1 MRVAIIHFWLVAMR
15 GGERVL
21 ENICDLFP
29 HADVFTHAVN
39 RHALSAK
46 LRGRNIKTTF
56 IQNLPFSCRSP
67 QMYLPLMPRAL
78 EQLDLQDYDLIISS
92 EAGPAKGVIGRP
104 DAAHV
109 CYCHSPMRYIWDQ
122 YHIYKNNA
130 GMLTRLVMPRI
141 AHQLRQWD
149 VSSASR
155 VDTFVANSAFVAQ
168 RIEKYYRRDA
178 LVIYPPV
185 NVELFSVSN
194 EVDSSFL
201 WVGQLVP
208 YKRCDVAVS
217 AFNKLGL
224 PLTVVGTGPEKARLQ
239 LLAKSNI
246 RFIDKLSFDSL
257 VRTYSRARAV
267 VFTAT
272 EDFGMVPVEA
282 MASGRPVIAFGRGG
296 VLESVSN
303 NVTGIFYSDSTTES
317 LIDAVERFERWL
329 PHFDPQ
335 LAVASASRF
344 APERF
349 AREFGAV
356 VDDAIAAVGQTRA
369 KHLLS
374 KTLSRSDVNGPL
386 PVRVVPEPALAP

>member
-1 MRVAIIHFWLVAMR
+1 MKVAIIHFWLVAMR
-15 GGERVL
+15 GGEGVL

-29 HADVFTHAVN
+29 DADIFTHAVN

-46 LRGRNIKTTF
+46 LCGRNIRTTF
-56 IQNLPFSCRSP
+56 IQNLPFARRSP
-67 QMYLPLMPRAL
+67 QMYLALMPRAL

-92 EAGPAKGVIGRP
+92 EAGPAKGVIVRP

-122 YHIYKNNA
+122 YHVYKSNA

-178 LVIYPPV
+178 VVIYPPV
-185 NVELFSVSN
+185 NVELFSLSDD
-194 EVDSSFL
+194 VDNSFL

-208 YKRCDVAVS
+208 YKRCDIAVA
-217 AFNKLGL
+217 AFNKLGF
-224 PLTVVGTGPEKARLQ
+224 PLTVVGVGPEKARLQ
-239 LLAKSNI
+239 QMAKSNI
-246 RFIDKLSFDSL
+246 RFIDKLSFDNL
-257 VRTYSRARAV
+257 RRAYSRARAV
-267 VFTAT
+267 IFTAT
-272 EDFGMVPVEA
+272 EDFGIVPVEA

-296 VLESVSN
+296 VSESVSN
-303 NVTGIFYSDSTTES
+303 NVTGIFYNDSTTES
-317 LIDAVERFERWL
+317 LVDAVERFERWL
-329 PHFDPQ
+329 PQFDPQ

-344 APERF
+344 TPHRF
-349 AREFGAV
+349 ATEFRAV
-356 VDDAIAAVGQTRA
+356 VDHAIAAVGQTRA
-369 KHLLS
+369 KHLLA
-374 KTLSRSDVNGPL
+374 KNLWRSDVGGPL
-386 PVRVVPEPALAP
+386 PVRAVPESA